1 MYVDKCLDVEILN
14 LSLWQCKTKQILK
27 KIRAY
32 MGSNAHEIGLS
43 SVTKFLGPKFN
54 TRENLYI

>member
-1 MYVDKCLDVEILN
+1 
-14 LSLWQCKTKQILK
+14 
-27 KIRAY
+27 

-43 SVTKFLGPKFN
+43 SVKEFLGPKFN